1 VPDAV
6 EGDLT
11 ALSTSD
17 VPHQASRGSMFSSL
31 RERNYQF
38 YVSGQIISLIGVWM
52 MRVAQDWLV
61 LRLSGSS
68 PMALGIA
75 AALQFLPVLLLSLW
89 AGVLA
94 DRLDKRRLLFVLEA
108 GLGSCGLVLGLL
120 DVTHVVVLW
129 HVYVLCFALGCFSA
143 VETPVRQSFVVEMV
157 GKRAL
162 TNAIALNAM
171 MFNLARIVGP
181 TIAGVMITMVG
192 TGWVFLVNAVG
203 FLGVITG
210 LLRMDPNRLHRSPP
224 VPAKRGQLLEGLR
237 YVRSRPDLVMVMV
250 LVFCVST
257 FGMTFYTTLAV
268 MARNVFHRQA
278 DAYGLLSAMLA
289 LGTLTGAALAARRST
304 SGLPRRRVMIGG
316 AAAFGALELLAGL
329 MPGFITFGLALIPT
343 GVAVM
348 TFTTTANSTVQ
359 LAVSP
364 TMRGRVMGL
373 YMLVFL
379 GGMPLGSPIQGF
391 LAEHFGGRAPLVAG
405 GAVSLA
411 AAVVCGALLAWQ
423 RGLPPLIRRHVKHTD
438 RADVLPRVS

>member
-1 VPDAV
+1 
-6 EGDLT
+6 
-11 ALSTSD
+11 
-17 VPHQASRGSMFSSL
+17 
-31 RERNYQF
+31 
-38 YVSGQIISLIGVWM
+38 
-52 MRVAQDWLV
+52 
-61 LRLSGSS
+61 
-68 PMALGIA
+68 
-75 AALQFLPVLLLSLW
+75 
-89 AGVLA
+89 
-94 DRLDKRRLLFVLEA
+94 
-108 GLGSCGLVLGLL
+108 
-120 DVTHVVVLW
+120 
-129 HVYVLCFALGCFSA
+129 
-143 VETPVRQSFVVEMV
+143 
-157 GKRAL
+157 
-162 TNAIALNAM
+162 
-171 MFNLARIVGP
+171 
-181 TIAGVMITMVG
+181 
-192 TGWVFLVNAVG
+192 
-203 FLGVITG
+203 
-210 LLRMDPNRLHRSPP
+210 

-329 MPGFITFGLALIPT
+329 MPGFIMFGLALIPT

-391 LAEHFGGRAPLVAG
+391 LAEHFGGRAPIVAG
-405 GAVSLA
+405 GAVSLL
-411 AAVVCGALLAWQ
+411 AAVVCGTLLAWQ
-423 RGLPPLIRRHVKHTD
+423 RGLPPLIRRHVKHTEP
-438 RADVLPRVS
+438 A